1 MHVTRP
7 SVAYSILMLA
17 FVTAGVSSC
26 ARLRPFRSKL
36 PGEPATQP
44 AALPDDESRPTVPE
58 APLAFALEDDDV
70 VRVIAGQTTC
80 SGALIESDRVLTAH
94 HCVAARDDRGDIL
107 NRDVPAEEVRIELG
121 GDYLPWGEVGVR
133 AIIAPRCGHKTGDG
147 DIAILVLD
155 RRLVGVPTLRTR
167 LGRAPELGENVDP
180 VGFGRCALSHDGIRR
195 KHRAGGKIDKLTAG
209 HFRLNA
215 AICPGDSG
223 GPALTRE
230 GLIVGV
236 VSASAMD
243 GSESTLGKTEFTRVD
258 RWRPV
263 FSNAKLVAEGS
274 SPAELPPIDCAHQ

>member
-1 MHVTRP
+1 
-7 SVAYSILMLA
+7 MLA
-17 FVTAGVSSC
+17 FVTASLLGC
-26 ARLRPFRSKL
+26 AGLRPFRNKL

-58 APLAFALEDDDV
+58 APSAFALDDDGV

-80 SGALIESDRVLTAH
+80 SGALIESDQVLTAH
-94 HCVAARDDRGDIL
+94 HCVAARDANGDIV

-133 AIIAPRCGHKTGDG
+133 AIIAPRCGHKAGDG

-155 RRLVGVPTLRTR
+155 RKLVGVLTFAPRHEF
-167 LGRAPELGENVDP
+167 APELGETVDP

-195 KHRAGGKIDKLTAG
+195 RHRAGSNIDKLTTG

-223 GPALTRE
+223 GPALTRK
-230 GLIVGV
+230 GPDLPDNKSAWLIGV

-243 GSESTLGKTEFTRVD
+243 GSESTLGRTEFTRID

-263 FSNAKLVAEGS
+263 FSNAKQVSSGA
-274 SPAELPPIDCAHQ
+274 SPAELPPIDCTR